1 MSTIIMAWSGYKTHI
16 IDDVPKNGDSV
27 KTRCGRTIKQYQLG
41 YFGTEDCPKCGTVED
56 YQCISDE
63 ISKQNKLMQELEKRQ
78 HEESQERERI
88 ATEQRKEIAERLA
101 NFICSEFGG
110 EIVGVDKFLRCDH
123 YILQIEGHKF
133 ELKAKL

>member
-16 IDDVPKNGDSV
+16 IDNVPQNGDPV
-27 KTRCGRTIKQYQLG
+27 KTRCGKTIKHYQLG
-41 YFGTEDCPKCGTVED
+41 NFGTEDCPKCGSKAN
-56 YQCISDE
+56 YDE
-63 ISKQNKLMQELEKRQ
+63 IHQELSCQAFLAEENRKKQ
-78 HEESQERERI
+78 HAESHERERI

-110 EIVGVDKFLRCDH
+110 EIVGVDKWARCDN